1 MSNNF
6 VMMRLIYVLFFLPAI
21 VFGQQ
26 NITGIVSDAKTKHAI
41 PLATVY
47 INGTTVGTTT
57 DNEGAFSIS
66 VTSIPC
72 QIVISH
78 IGYEPKVLSV
88 ENLNETHKKVELFQ
102 RLVQMDE
109 VNVKGKNLRA
119 KNIDEFKMWFL
130 GFDYWGKNAI
140 LLNDEVLSFSRDR
153 KKWGMKIIPEIQ
165 DGKSIFL
172 SDKSW
177 VSGDVEW
184 AKDSSEIFMNRAIN
198 LKASA
203 KEPLTVNLPLLGYTL
218 QIELVDFIVQY
229 ASENGGLQTSFL
241 GYYYFIPYKTEREK
255 DLKKFEKNRQKAYF
269 NSSQHFCRSLYDK
282 KLQESGY
289 QLFEQIIDSISKQKL
304 YKEFII
310 DEYLNYIEN
319 DELQIKGLNN
329 KHFYLFYYGNSKG
342 EPKDLT
348 TQKPWVPIQSEIYFL
363 SDTCLIRSNGIIPN
377 NSIVFSGAISEKKVG
392 SMLPEDYKIND
403 K

>member
-1 MSNNF
+1 
-6 VMMRLIYVLFFLPAI
+6 
-21 VFGQQ
+21 
-26 NITGIVSDAKTKHAI
+26 
-41 PLATVY
+41 
-47 INGTTVGTTT
+47 
-57 DNEGAFSIS
+57 
-66 VTSIPC
+66 
-72 QIVISH
+72 
-78 IGYEPKVLSV
+78 
-88 ENLNETHKKVELFQ
+88 
-102 RLVQMDE
+102 
-109 VNVKGKNLRA
+109 
-119 KNIDEFKMWFL
+119 
-130 GFDYWGKNAI
+130 
-140 LLNDEVLSFSRDR
+140 
-153 KKWGMKIIPEIQ
+153 MKIIPEIQ